1 MSRLSLL
8 RTDDFTGGLN
18 LRADPFQ
25 LGDNESPDLLNVDI
39 DPRGGFQMRGGMTKL
54 NTSAVGGIS
63 NGVFAPKRLFA
74 WDNSTPQVL
83 LSANN
88 FSYYATTTSFSRMLE
103 PSFSITNAVYSPT
116 FATTTYTTSAPHGYS
131 TGDTVTVSGVTPSSF
146 NRTATITVGSST
158 TFYFSLFNGS
168 TGGAYSSGG
177 FAQKNVPISA
187 PFGASFASWS
197 ASDQSL
203 VYIATGSTS
212 YKWNGSTA
220 TSLTPSET
228 GQWQNDYSAPTGT
241 HMPKSRHVSSH
252 VDRLWCAYTT
262 ESGIDYPNR
271 VRFSHPINRE
281 SWAEADYIDIVE
293 GGSGI
298 TAIVPF
304 NGNLLVFKKRAVF
317 AILGYS
323 TDTFQVVSLT
333 SEVGAVNAMAVAA
346 TERAVYFFSWPDG
359 LFMYDGQRFMDLFT
373 SIRPIIQDGTVNP
386 AAQDAICV
394 SAVNRKVWVS
404 LPDATETKPSYT
416 FVYDPSISQRGA
428 WSKYQTSDGKGVGPG
443 CDFITSTGATHYLVC
458 HPSNPYVLKA
468 DQLFVY
474 QDDVGSGLVNFNSY
488 YVTRWH
494 DARSVSSRKMWRRPD
509 FITKQ
514 TSVDTT
520 LDVSVYHDWE
530 ESIVA
535 RSFQIFLDGS
545 SDALVWSPPG
555 TEPDGIDGW
564 NEANWGEEASGS
576 AFYKGKNVGLARSV
590 QLKIAGEGGKPW
602 GVNSITYKF
611 NPRKVRA

>member
-8 RTDDFTGGLN
+8 RTDDFTGGIN

-54 NTSAVGGIS
+54 NSTAVGGIS
-63 NGVFAPKRLFA
+63 NGQFSPKRLFA
-74 WDNSTPQVL
+74 WDAATPQVL

-88 FSYYATTTSFSRMLE
+88 AVYYATTANFTSMS
-103 PSFSITNAVYSPT
+103 V
-116 FATTTYTTSAPHGYS
+116 TTT
-131 TGDTVTVSGVTPSSF
+131 
-146 NRTATITVGSST
+146 
-158 TFYFSLFNGS
+158 
-168 TGGAYSSGG
+168 
-177 FAQKNVPISA
+177 A
-187 PFGASFASWS
+187 PFGASFAAWS

-203 VYIATGSTS
+203 VYIATGTTS
-212 YKWNGSTA
+212 YKWNGSSTTA
-220 TSLTPSET
+220 LTASGA
-228 GQWQNDYSAPTGT
+228 GQWQNNYSAPTGT
-241 HMPKSRHVSSH
+241 HMPTSRFVSSH

-262 ESGIDYPNR
+262 EGGVDYPNR

-281 SWAEADYIDIVE
+281 SWAESDYIDIVE

-298 TAIVPF
+298 TSIVPF

-333 SEVGAVNAMAVAA
+333 AEVGAVNPTAVAA

-359 LFMYDGQRFMDLFT
+359 LFMYDGQRFMDLF
-373 SIRPIIQDGTVNP
+373 SPIRPIVQDGTVNF
-386 AAQDAICV
+386 AAQNAICV

-404 LPDATETKPSYT
+404 LPDGVDTKPTYT
-416 FVYDPSISQRGA
+416 FAYDPSIGQRGA
-428 WSKYQTSDGKGVGPG
+428 WTKYQTSDLKGVGPG

-468 DQLFVY
+468 DQAVVY
-474 QDDVGSGLVNFNSY
+474 QDDVGAGVTNFSSY
-488 YVTRWH
+488 YVTRWL
-494 DARSVSSRKMWRRPD
+494 DARNVSSRKMWRRPD
-509 FITKQ
+509 FVVKQ

-520 LDVSVYHDWE
+520 LTLSVYHDWE
-530 ESIVA
+530 EAIVS
-535 RSFQIFLDGS
+535 RSFQITLEGS
-545 SDALVWSPPG
+545 ADALSWNAVSG
-555 TEPDGIDGW
+555 SEPDGIDGW
-564 NEANWGEEASGS
+564 GQADWGEEASGS
-576 AFYKGKNVGLARSV
+576 AFNKGKNLGLARSI
-590 QLKIAGEGGKPW
+590 QLRINGPGGKPW